1 MNDIKIG
8 LGDNSSWSIFVPPQ
22 PEKPPSIPDKVEFKK
37 TTIDSGFGC
46 DDKLTINCPKP
57 QLHTH
62 LCKENYLGEFKEES
76 EKALARDNLG
86 VYSKDEINKVLE
98 DAVANLDTSIF
109 ITKKKYIIQLRIQI
123 LLTLLLKQTQI
134 MKFLNNYLIYDRNQ
148 KTISTR

>member
-8 LGDNSSWSIFVPPQ
+8 LGDNSSWSIPI
-22 PEKPPSIPDKVEFKK
+22 KIPDKVEFKK

-57 QLHTH
+57 ELHTH

-86 VYSKDEINKVLE
+86 VYSKDEVSKVLE
-98 DAVANLDTSIF
+98 DAVANIDTSIF
-109 ITKKKYIIQLRIQI
+109 ITKKEVYNLVENLDFVNSSIKTNIDYEIPEQLFS
-123 LLTLLLKQTQI
+123 L
-134 MKFLNNYLIYDRNQ
+134 
-148 KTISTR
+148 

>member
-8 LGDNSSWSIFVPPQ
+8 LGDNSSWSIPI
-22 PEKPPSIPDKVEFKK
+22 KIPDKVEFKK

-57 QLHTH
+57 ELHTH

-86 VYSKDEINKVLE
+86 VYSKDEVSKVLE
-98 DAVANLDTSIF
+98 DAVANIDTSIF
-109 ITKKKYIIQLRIQI
+109 ITKKEVYNLVENLDFVNSSIKANIDYEIPEQLFS
-123 LLTLLLKQTQI
+123 L
-134 MKFLNNYLIYDRNQ
+134 
-148 KTISTR
+148 

>member
-8 LGDNSSWSIFVPPQ
+8 LGDNSSWSIPI
-22 PEKPPSIPDKVEFKK
+22 KIPDKVEFKK

-57 QLHTH
+57 ELHTH

-86 VYSKDEINKVLE
+86 VYSKDEVSKVLA
-98 DAVANLDTSIF
+98 DAVVNLDSSIF
-109 ITKKKYIIQLRIQI
+109 ITKKEVYNLVENLDFVNSSIKANVDYEIPEQLFS
-123 LLTLLLKQTQI
+123 L
-134 MKFLNNYLIYDRNQ
+134 
-148 KTISTR
+148 

>member
-8 LGDNSSWSIFVPPQ
+8 LGDNSSWSIPI
-22 PEKPPSIPDKVEFKK
+22 KIPDKVEFKK

-57 QLHTH
+57 ELHTH

-86 VYSKDEINKVLE
+86 VYSKDEVSKVLE
-98 DAVANLDTSIF
+98 DVVANIDTSIF
-109 ITKKKYIIQLRIQI
+109 ITKKEVYNLVENLDFVNSSIKANIDYEIPEQLFS
-123 LLTLLLKQTQI
+123 L
-134 MKFLNNYLIYDRNQ
+134 
-148 KTISTR
+148 

>member
-37 TTIDSGFGC
+37 TTIDSGFSC
-46 DDKLTINCPKP
+46 DDKLTTNCPKP

-86 VYSKDEINKVLE
+86 VYSKDEVSKVLE

-109 ITKKKYIIQLRIQI
+109 ITKKEVYNLVENLDFVNSTIKANIDYEIPEQLFN
-123 LLTLLLKQTQI
+123 L
-134 MKFLNNYLIYDRNQ
+134 
-148 KTISTR
+148 

>member
-8 LGDNSSWSIFVPPQ
+8 LGDNFSWSIPI
-22 PEKPPSIPDKVEFKK
+22 KIPDKVEFKK

-57 QLHTH
+57 ELHTH

-86 VYSKDEINKVLE
+86 VYSKDEVSKVLA
-98 DAVANLDTSIF
+98 DVVANIDTSIF
-109 ITKKKYIIQLRIQI
+109 ITKKEVYNLVENLDFVNSSIKANIDYEIPEQLFS
-123 LLTLLLKQTQI
+123 L
-134 MKFLNNYLIYDRNQ
+134 
-148 KTISTR
+148 

>member
-8 LGDNSSWSIFVPPQ
+8 LGDNSSWSIPI
-22 PEKPPSIPDKVEFKK
+22 KIPDKVEFKK

-57 QLHTH
+57 ELHTH

-86 VYSKDEINKVLE
+86 VYSKDEVSKVLE
-98 DAVANLDTSIF
+98 DVVANIDTSIF
-109 ITKKKYIIQLRIQI
+109 ITKKEVYNLVENLDFVNSSIKTNIDYEIPEQLFS
-123 LLTLLLKQTQI
+123 L
-134 MKFLNNYLIYDRNQ
+134 
-148 KTISTR
+148 

>member
-22 PEKPPSIPDKVEFKK
+22 PEKPPSIHKVEFKK
-37 TTIDSGFGC
+37 TTIDSGFSC

-86 VYSKDEINKVLE
+86 VYSKDEISKVLE

-109 ITKKKYIIQLRIQI
+109 ITKKEVYNLVENLDFVNSTIKANIDYEIPEQLFN
-123 LLTLLLKQTQI
+123 L
-134 MKFLNNYLIYDRNQ
+134 
-148 KTISTR
+148 

>member
-8 LGDNSSWSIFVPPQ
+8 LGDNSSWSIPI
-22 PEKPPSIPDKVEFKK
+22 KIPDKVEFKK

-57 QLHTH
+57 ELHTH

-86 VYSKDEINKVLE
+86 VYSKDEVSKVLA
-98 DAVANLDTSIF
+98 DVVANIDTSIF
-109 ITKKKYIIQLRIQI
+109 ITKKEVYNLVENLDFVNSSIKANIDYEIPEQLFS
-123 LLTLLLKQTQI
+123 L
-134 MKFLNNYLIYDRNQ
+134 
-148 KTISTR
+148 

>member
-8 LGDNSSWSIFVPPQ
+8 LGDNSSWSIPI
-22 PEKPPSIPDKVEFKK
+22 KIPDKVEFKK

-57 QLHTH
+57 ELHTH

-86 VYSKDEINKVLE
+86 VYSKDEVSKVLT

-109 ITKKKYIIQLRIQI
+109 ITKKEVYNLVENLDFVNSFIKANIDYEIPEQLFS
-123 LLTLLLKQTQI
+123 L
-134 MKFLNNYLIYDRNQ
+134 
-148 KTISTR
+148 

>member
-8 LGDNSSWSIFVPPQ
+8 LGDNSSWSIPI
-22 PEKPPSIPDKVEFKK
+22 KIPDKVEFKK

-57 QLHTH
+57 ELHTH

-86 VYSKDEINKVLE
+86 VYSKDEVSKVLA
-98 DAVANLDTSIF
+98 DAVANIDTSIF
-109 ITKKKYIIQLRIQI
+109 ITKKEVYNLVENLDFVNSFIKANIDYEIPEQLFS
-123 LLTLLLKQTQI
+123 L
-134 MKFLNNYLIYDRNQ
+134 
-148 KTISTR
+148 

>member
-8 LGDNSSWSIFVPPQ
+8 WG
-22 PEKPPSIPDKVEFKK
+22 DKVEFKK

-46 DDKLTINCPKP
+46 DNKLTINCPKP

-86 VYSKDEINKVLE
+86 VYSKDEVSKVLE

-134 MKFLNNYLIYDRNQ
+134 MKFLNNYLVYDRNQ

>member
-8 LGDNSSWSIFVPPQ
+8 LGDNSSWSIPI
-22 PEKPPSIPDKVEFKK
+22 KIPDKVEFKK

-57 QLHTH
+57 ELHTH

-86 VYSKDEINKVLE
+86 VYSKDEVSKVLA
-98 DAVANLDTSIF
+98 DAVANIDTSIF
-109 ITKKKYIIQLRIQI
+109 ITKKEVYNLVENLDFVNSSIKANIDYEIPEQLFS
-123 LLTLLLKQTQI
+123 L
-134 MKFLNNYLIYDRNQ
+134 
-148 KTISTR
+148 